1 VDWEAFSWCLGGRAL
16 RNLNRSP
23 YICFCACTLLALTA
37 TSAGASVRTV
47 TRPVHRARTF
57 VLPRGTTDV
66 AVHWRGRPHAQVR
79 VAFRRP
85 GARFGGPQPVRL
97 DEAGL
102 QRHTRETYGAVMPA
116 AGANAA
122 RVWVAGRIRRLS
134 VVAFM
139 ERSRARLRAA
149 PAVGLLPAVIPRA
162 GWGADESLRFDSSGK
177 EIWPPAFWPIQKLI
191 VHHTD
196 THNGDPDPAA
206 TVRSIYYYHA
216 VTQGWGDIGYNFLID
231 ESGRI
236 YEGRH
241 SRDYAPGETPT
252 GRDSSGRGVTA
263 AHAQGFNS
271 GTVGV
276 ALLGTLTSQDATPAA
291 RDALERLLAWEA
303 YSTGLDPEASSTYVN
318 PVSGQQA
325 TFPNIAGHRDVGATE
340 CPGSVF
346 YSTLPAI
353 RADVAARVDAA
364 SAYVRPK
371 GASPVRVSLVPAYA
385 PCTTPNSSH
394 GAPLASGSCSPPRP
408 ASRYLTVGTPDANGQ
423 AADSTGSVQLTS
435 VPGNPSTTADEA
447 DVRVATGV
455 TDVRNTVDLSDYPGE
470 LEARLTLRITDTSNG
485 ASGSDPATALDTTLH
500 IAIPCSAT
508 SGASGGTCSIVTT
521 ADSVVP
527 GVVPEGRRSIWELG
541 RIEVFDGGAD
551 GLASSAGDNTLFAD
565 QGLFLP

>member
-1 VDWEAFSWCLGGRAL
+1 
-16 RNLNRSP
+16 
-23 YICFCACTLLALTA
+23 
-37 TSAGASVRTV
+37 VRTF
-47 TRPVHRARTF
+47 A
-57 VLPRGTTDV
+57 LPRGTTDI
-66 AVHWRGRPHAQVR
+66 ALHWHGHRNARVKLALRTGRAH
-79 VAFRRP
+79 FGRRI
-85 GARFGGPQPVRL
+85 RVRL
-97 DEAGL
+97 DEAGT
-102 QRHTRETYGAVMPA
+102 QRHGGETYGAVVPTGA
-116 AGANAA
+116 ATAV
-122 RVWVAGRIRRLS
+122 RVWVAGRIQRMSL
-134 VVAFM
+134 VAFM
-139 ERSRARLRAA
+139 ERSRRGLRAA
-149 PAVGLLPAVIPRA
+149 PASGLLPAVIPRA

-196 THNGDPDPAA
+196 TQNNDPDPAA

-271 GTVGV
+271 GTVGI

-303 YSTGLDPEASSTYVN
+303 YSTGLDPEASPTYVN

-371 GASPVRVSLVPAYA
+371 GATPVRVSLVPAYA
-385 PCTTPNSSH
+385 PCASPNASH
-394 GAPLASGSCSPPRP
+394 GTPLASGSCSPPRP
-408 ASRYLTVGTPDANGQ
+408 ASRYLTIGTPDANGQ
-423 AADSTGSVQLTS
+423 SADSTGSVGLTA
-435 VPGNPSTTADEA
+435 VPGNPSTTANEA
-447 DVRVATGV
+447 DVRVAAGI
-455 TDVRNTVDLSDYPGE
+455 TDVRRQADLSDYTGE
-470 LEARLTLRITDTSNG
+470 LEALLTLRITDASSG
-485 ASGSDPATALDTTLH
+485 ASGSDPATLVDTPLR

-508 SGASGGTCSIVTT
+508 SGSAGSTCSIVTT

-527 GVVPEGRRSIWELG
+527 GVVTEGRRSIWELG
-541 RIEVFDGGAD
+541 PVNVFDGGAD

-565 QGLFLP
+565 QGVFVP